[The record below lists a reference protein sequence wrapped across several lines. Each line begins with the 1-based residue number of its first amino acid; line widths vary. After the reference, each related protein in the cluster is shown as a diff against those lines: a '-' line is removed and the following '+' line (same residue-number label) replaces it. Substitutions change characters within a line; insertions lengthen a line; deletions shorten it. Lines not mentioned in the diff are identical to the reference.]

1 MKFKARTE
9 CPGCGGGSLSPVL
22 RLPRQPAVLNY
33 RFPTVAAA
41 RKVARRD
48 VTLVSCDACGLV
60 FNSTFDAD
68 AVPYDDRYENRQCFS
83 TAFNGHLDSLA
94 KGLIR
99 RNQLTGGR
107 ILEVGCGKGDFLR
120 RICAEAGAS
129 GDGYDTSFEPGDA
142 ADPKGVRFFSRYV
155 GPEDIRH
162 SYDAILCR
170 HVVEHVPA
178 IGEFLSLLHDLAVA
192 AGDPVVVLET
202 PRFEWILENACLWDV
217 FHEHCNYF
225 LESAL
230 ATLCRRAGFRVV
242 RQRPVFDAQYQL
254 VELRL
259 SRSGARVG
267 SFAASPPAAIQR
279 KVKSFGPRALKGLSR
294 LEQKITRGVS
304 GRPWALWGAGA
315 KGVALGNMLPGT
327 RPKCVI
333 DSNPAKQGGVIPG
346 TSIRIVAPTDPV
358 VSKLGLIVIAN
369 PNYAAEIRRDLA
381 RLGFTGRTF
390 TL

>member
-41 RKVARRD
+41 QKVARRD

-83 TAFNGHLDSLA
+83 PAFNDHLDSLS

-99 RNQLTGGR
+99 RNKLNGGR

-120 RICAEAGAS
+120 RICSDAEAS
-129 GDGYDTSFEPGDA
+129 GDGYDTSFEAGAEPAPQGL
-142 ADPKGVRFFSRYV
+142 RFFARYV
-155 GPEDIRH
+155 APEDIRH

-170 HVVEHVPA
+170 HVVEHVPE
-178 IGEFLSLLHDLAVA
+178 IGQFLELLHDLAVA
-192 AGDPVVVLET
+192 SGDPVVVLET
-202 PRFEWILENACLWDV
+202 PRFEWIVEHTCLWDV

-225 LESAL
+225 FESAL
-230 ATLCRRAGFRVV
+230 ATLCRNAGFRVV
-242 RQRPVFDAQYQL
+242 RQRPVFDDQYQL

-259 SRSGARVG
+259 AKNSKRGRSPSDRAE
-267 SFAASPPAAIQR
+267 SQ
-279 KVKSFGPRALKGLSR
+279 KQVKAFGRRALLGLAK
-294 LEQKITRGVS
+294 LEQKIDRAAAEK
-304 GRPWALWGAGA
+304 PWAVWGAGA
-315 KGVALGNMLPGT
+315 KGVALVNQLPT
-327 RPKCVI
+327 AKPRCVI
-333 DSNPAKQGGVIPG
+333 DSNPAKQGGVLPG
-346 TSIRIVAPTDPV
+346 TAVRIVAPADPV

-369 PNYAAEIRRDLA
+369 PNYAVEIRRDLA